1 MSAPDTG
8 DDPGAVRRPR
18 VVVLSPIERPPG
30 GDRRR
35 GRGTLRPWTARVAA
49 LTGAALQAGAA
60 SVAGGAVGS
69 EYVGSAVLSLVVPAL
84 VGAACAWGATRGA
97 VRWAGV
103 VVPTAVVLAV
113 AAVYAAV
120 SAVLAFRVA
129 ATPLGGVGQWLPPV
143 AAAVAGV
150 ALWPLIDPRPPVR
163 PGRAGAAAPSAGL
176 VGAQP
181 ATRTRRKRTVRSPD
195 GPSASQSGPTT

>member
-1 MSAPDTG
+1 
-8 DDPGAVRRPR
+8 
-18 VVVLSPIERPPG
+18 
-30 GDRRR
+30 
-35 GRGTLRPWTARVAA
+35 
-49 LTGAALQAGAA
+49 
-60 SVAGGAVGS
+60 
-69 EYVGSAVLSLVVPAL
+69 
-84 VGAACAWGATRGA
+84 
-97 VRWAGV
+97 V

-176 VGAQP
+176 AGAQP